1 MFLKRIELQMVSDR
15 NVPYG
20 PIPNGIPE
28 GLEIRKEEDVFRVF
42 GFLSGRV
49 QEETYSLYLDNRSRV
64 IGFYMVSRGT
74 LDKTILSPA
83 DILRPA
89 LLMMGCASIILVH
102 NHPSGMTDPSP
113 EDLTVTKRMN
123 EACQL
128 LGFKLLDH
136 IIVGQGCY
144 RSIISM
150 V

>member
-20 PIPNGIPE
+20 PIPDGIPE
-28 GLEIRKEEDVFRVF
+28 GLEIRNDENVFRAF

-49 QEETYSLYLDNRSRV
+49 QEEVYALYLDTKNMV

-74 LDKTILSPA
+74 LDKTIFSPA

-89 LLMMGCASIILVH
+89 LLMNCSSIILVH
-102 NHPSGMTDPSP
+102 NHPSGMTAPSL

-123 EACQL
+123 EACQV
-128 LGFKLLDH
+128 LGLKLLDH
-136 IIVGQGCY
+136 IIIGEGCY